1 MSPAIA
7 RRRRAA
13 VLAIGAALAAVV
25 APAGAAGA
33 AARVE
38 RGASLPKAVRLARG
52 DAAKRRHVKVVSVH
66 VVSVK
71 ARTWPD
77 GCLGLPRHGEM
88 CSQLVTAGYRATFS
102 VRGHRLVYRTDRNA
116 SFRRESG

>member
-1 MSPAIA
+1 MSPAIE

-13 VLAIGAALAAVV
+13 VLATAAALAAT
-25 APAGAAGA
+25 AMPAAGA
-33 AARVE
+33 SARVE
-38 RGASLPKAVRLARG
+38 RGASLPKAVRLARA
-52 DAAKRRHVKVVSVH
+52 DAAKRRHVKVASVR

-88 CSQLVTAGYRATFS
+88 CSQIVTDGYRATFS

-116 SFRRESG
+116 TFRRESG